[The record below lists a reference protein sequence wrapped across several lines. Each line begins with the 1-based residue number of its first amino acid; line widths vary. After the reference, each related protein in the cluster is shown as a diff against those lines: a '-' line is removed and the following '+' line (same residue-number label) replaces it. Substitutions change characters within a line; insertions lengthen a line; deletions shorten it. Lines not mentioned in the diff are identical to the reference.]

1 MKRITRRSLLFIV
14 SVIVLCVTS
23 CTMGSCFE
31 ETESYVKAS
40 FYKNTTKKLAAPDS
54 ITLYGMGRDTSLIY
68 NKAANISTALIPLN
82 SAAEVAIF
90 IIKINDKTDTL
101 EFHYTNYP
109 HLISKECGYTYYHH
123 LDTEPAHSNHS
134 IIEIYTAN
142 STITNENGE
151 NLRIFY

>member
-40 FYKNTTKKLAAPDS
+40 FYNNTTKKLTAPDS
-54 ITLYGMGRDTSLIY
+54 ITLYGIDRDTSLIY
-68 NKAANISTALIPLN
+68 KKATNVSTALIPLN
-82 SAAEVAIF
+82 SATEVAIF

-123 LDTEPAHSNHS
+123 LDTGPIHSNHS
-134 IIEIYTAN
+134 IIDIYTAN